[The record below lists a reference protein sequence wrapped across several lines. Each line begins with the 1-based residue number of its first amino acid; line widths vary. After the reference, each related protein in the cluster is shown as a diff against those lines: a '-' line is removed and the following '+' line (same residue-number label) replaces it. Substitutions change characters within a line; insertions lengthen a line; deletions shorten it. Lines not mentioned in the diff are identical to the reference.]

1 MIDPDKAALLI
12 VDVQNDFCPGGAL
25 QIPDGDRILEP
36 INRAAERFA
45 AAGLPV
51 LASRDWHPP
60 DTRHFRDFGGPWPV
74 HCVRNSSGAEF
85 HPDLRLPEGT
95 LVLSKGIDPAMD
107 GYSAF
112 EGVTDDGRPLATV
125 LRELGVQ
132 SLFICGLATDYCV
145 RQTTLEALPGGLEVT
160 VLKDAVAGVD
170 VTPGDSARAMEE
182 MINAGARTATV
193 DELEAFLKRRGAGE

>member
-1 MIDPDKAALLI
+1 MTDPDKAALLI

-74 HCVRNSSGAEF
+74 HCVRDTSGAEF
-85 HPDLRLPEGT
+85 HPALRLPEGA
-95 LVLSKGIDPAMD
+95 LVLSKGTDPALD

-112 EGVTDDGRPLATV
+112 EGVTDDGRPLSTV
-125 LRELGVQ
+125 LRELGVE

-145 RQTTLEALPGGLEVT
+145 RTTTLEALPGGLEVT
-160 VLKDAVAGVD
+160 VLTDAVAGVD
-170 VTPGDSARAMEE
+170 VIPGDSARAMEE

-193 DELEAFLKRRGAGE
+193 DELEAFLKRRGSGE